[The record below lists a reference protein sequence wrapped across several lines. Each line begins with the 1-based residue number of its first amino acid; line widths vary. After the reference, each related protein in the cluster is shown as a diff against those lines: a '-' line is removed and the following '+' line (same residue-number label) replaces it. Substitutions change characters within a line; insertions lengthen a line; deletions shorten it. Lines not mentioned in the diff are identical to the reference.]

1 VSGWERRVCAIL
13 QRSRGVVSTRS
24 SRMGVSKGKR
34 FGVQVRLMYHRAL
47 VLRKVVSNG
56 SVGIGFVRGH
66 WGIGERERWCE
77 IECRV
82 QRRGVEADPPDMTL
96 GGP

>member
-1 VSGWERRVCAIL
+1 VSD
-13 QRSRGVVSTRS
+13 
-24 SRMGVSKGKR
+24 
-34 FGVQVRLMYHRAL
+34 
-47 VLRKVVSNG
+47 G